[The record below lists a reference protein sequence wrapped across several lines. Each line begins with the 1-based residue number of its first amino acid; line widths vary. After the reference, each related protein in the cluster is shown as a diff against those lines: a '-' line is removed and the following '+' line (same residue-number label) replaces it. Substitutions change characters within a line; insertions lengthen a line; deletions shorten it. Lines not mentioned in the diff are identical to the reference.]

1 MTLRFK
7 FLFSAFILLGFNLQA
22 QVELNFESIMMNR
35 DSVTIKLD
43 SSAFGYLMQL
53 PEPEDIVVF
62 YDREEGIDELGVE
75 VMDEVMVCFAVV
87 WKGYLAECV
96 EYRDSSQ
103 VTFRRRNLQDQVE
116 LEGQY

>member
-62 YDREEGIDELGVE
+62 YDREEGINDFDVE
-75 VMDEVMVCFAVV
+75 VMDEVMVCFAVA
-87 WKGYLAECV
+87 WKEYIARCV
-96 EYRDSSQ
+96 EYRDSS
-103 VTFRRRNLQDQVE
+103 E
-116 LEGQY
+116 LHFVKREELDLKED